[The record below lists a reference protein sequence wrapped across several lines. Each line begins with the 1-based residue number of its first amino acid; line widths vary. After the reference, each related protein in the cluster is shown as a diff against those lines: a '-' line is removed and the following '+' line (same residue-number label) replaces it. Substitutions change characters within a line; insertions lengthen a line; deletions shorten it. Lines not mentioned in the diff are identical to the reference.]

1 MSTKFGKELRKIR
14 IDHEDNLI
22 GMAKKLGVSVS
33 YVSAVEAGGKD
44 IPAEWP
50 VRIIDAYSLTPDAA
64 KNLWEAFDECSK
76 AIKVNTLEWTAS
88 QRKASSMFFRKIRF
102 MSDAECEEMIRKL
115 DGKEN

>member
-1 MSTKFGKELRKIR
+1 MSTRFGKELRKIR

-44 IPAEWP
+44 IPSEWP
-50 VRIIDAYSLTPDAA
+50 TRIIDSYGLSQDESRR
-64 KNLWEAFDECSK
+64 LWDAFDECAK

-88 QRKASSMFFRKIRF
+88 QRKASSMFFRKIRS
-102 MSDAECEEMIRKL
+102 MSDEECEDMIRKL
-115 DGKEN
+115 DGKE

>member
-1 MSTKFGKELRKIR
+1 MSTRFGKELRKIR

-44 IPAEWP
+44 IPSEWP
-50 VRIIDAYSLTPDAA
+50 AKIIDTYHLPPEAA
-64 KNLWEAFDECSK
+64 ARLWDAFDECAK
-76 AIKVNTLEWTAS
+76 AIRVNTLEWTAS
-88 QRKASSMFFRKIRF
+88 QRKASSMFFRKIRG
-102 MSDAECEEMIRKL
+102 MSDAECEEMIRRL